1 MHPFLIYV
9 QIKFFWIP
17 EPINGRVH
25 RGFNLQVDVYDIH
38 FCCYSDTNNLSSYI
52 FIHKYPAHFS
62 SMGSR
67 LVIETCSLKLN
78 CRKGKWNRRRYFFI
92 QFKNPQPGG
101 KVLYSSGTKLNA
113 KRSSFTTFSHISWA
127 LHWLGADCCKT
138 GHFVTSI

>member
-25 RGFNLQVDVYDIH
+25 RGFNLQVDVYAIH
-38 FCCYSDTNNLSSYI
+38 FCCYSDTNNLPSYI

-78 CRKGKWNRRRYFFI
+78 CRKGKWNRRRYF
-92 QFKNPQPGG
+92 
-101 KVLYSSGTKLNA
+101 LYDLKTPNQGARSCTHQEQNYMQRDLLLRLFHTYLGRYTGQEQILVKLD
-113 KRSSFTTFSHISWA
+113 T
-127 LHWLGADCCKT
+127 L
-138 GHFVTSI
+138 